1 LSADVFTRDYD
12 HLLKVLQLIVLDNG
26 NNNMVEERRGKI
38 FGDPVDMTQDDELV
52 LNEIGEDDEDDLVE
66 E

>member
-1 LSADVFTRDYD
+1 LSADAFTRVYD

-52 LNEIGEDDEDDLVE
+52 L
-66 E
+66 